1 MSPLPY
7 RAHFRGLGAY
17 VPPKVLTNFDIEKM
31 VETSDEWIQSRTGIR
46 ERHIVEKGQTSSDLG
61 VEAAKIALEQAKLT
75 AKDLDLIIVATI
87 TPDMLFP
94 STACHIQAKLG
105 ASCGAFDMAAAC
117 SGFPYA
123 VSIAEAFIA
132 SGIHRN
138 VLVVGSEVLSGC
150 IDWKDR
156 STCVLFGDGAGA
168 AIISRSDHPHH
179 GILCSYLG
187 SDGTQAD
194 ILQIPGGGSANPT
207 TEETVKQGLQYLKMQ
222 GSDVFKVAVRTMEE
236 AVREVTRR
244 GGITVEQVA
253 CLIPHQ
259 ANSRIL
265 NAVGERLGMGPDKV
279 YTNVEIYG
287 NMSSASTAVAL
298 YEAVQ
303 KGKIKRGD
311 YVVLVAFGGG
321 LTWAATLIRW

>member
-1 MSPLPY
+1 MPVPY
-7 RAHFRGLGAY
+7 KAYFRGLGAFI
-17 VPPKVLTNFDIEKM
+17 PPKVLTNFDLEKI
-31 VETSDEWIQSRTGIR
+31 VETTDEWIQTRTGIR
-46 ERHIVEKGQTSSDLG
+46 ERHVAEKGQSSSDLG
-61 VEAAKIALEQAKLT
+61 TEAAKAALAHAGLT
-75 AKDLDLIIVATI
+75 PADLDLIIVATI

-94 STACHIQAKLG
+94 STACHIQANLG

-123 VSIAEAFIA
+123 VSVAEAFIV
-132 SGIHRN
+132 SGIHKN
-138 VLVVGSEVLSGC
+138 ILVVGSEVLSGF

-168 AIISRSDHPHH
+168 AILSRSENADS
-179 GILCSYLG
+179 GIICSYLG
-187 SDGTQAD
+187 SDGSQKD
-194 ILQIPGGGSANPT
+194 ILKIPGGGSIHPT
-207 TEETVKQGLQYLKMQ
+207 TEETVKQGLHYLKMQ

-236 AVREVTRR
+236 AVREVARR
-244 GGITVEQVA
+244 GGITVEQIN

-265 NAVGERLGMGPDKV
+265 SAVGERLGMGTDRV
-279 YTNVEIYG
+279 FTNVEIYG

-298 YEAVQ
+298 CEAV
-303 KGKIKRGD
+303 KSGKIKKGD
-311 YVVLVAFGGG
+311 YVALVAFGGG